1 MAHLYSLLSDW
12 FRHYMMSADALV
24 RLEQALGYEFTDKEL
39 AVRALTHRSLCQVN
53 LSYERLEF
61 LGDRVLA
68 LILSET
74 LYHKFPNADQGELT
88 KRYHPLAKESA
99 LAHIAQKG
107 GLQSF
112 ILADDPSDISARPSV
127 QSDIV
132 ESLIAALY
140 LDGGME
146 IARKFI
152 NDFWVFDEATPD
164 DRSDNP
170 KSALQE
176 WAAARQLGFPD
187 YKVAEKQGPEHA
199 PHFIVTVMLGD
210 THKAQGEGSSRK
222 AGEQDAARRL
232 LSRLANESD
241 VL

>member
-1 MAHLYSLLSDW
+1 
-12 FRHYMMSADALV
+12 MMSADTLV
-24 RLEQALGYEFTDKEL
+24 RLEQALGYEFSDKNL
-39 AVRALTHRSLCQVN
+39 AVKALTHRSLRQGN
-53 LSYERLEF
+53 ESYERLEF

-68 LILSET
+68 FILSEN
-74 LYHKFPNADQGELT
+74 LYHKFPDADQGELT

-99 LAHIAQKG
+99 LAYIAQKG

-112 ILADDPSDISARPSV
+112 ILADDTSDISARPSV

-132 ESLIAALY
+132 ESLIAAIY

-146 IARKFI
+146 TARKFI
-152 NDFWVFDEATPD
+152 NDYWVFDEATPD
-164 DRSDNP
+164 DWSDNP

-187 YKVAEKQGPEHA
+187 YKVAEKHGPEHS

-210 THKAQGEGSSRK
+210 SHKAEGTGASRK

-232 LSRLANESD
+232 LSMLANEID
-241 VL
+241 V

>member
-1 MAHLYSLLSDW
+1 MI
-12 FRHYMMSADALV
+12 SANALV
-24 RLEQALGYEFTDKEL
+24 QLEQALGYEFTDKSL
-39 AVRALTHRSLCQVN
+39 AVKALTHRSLHQGNV
-53 LSYERLEF
+53 SYERLEF

-68 LILSET
+68 LILSEI
-74 LYHKFPNADQGELT
+74 LYHKFPDADQGELT

-99 LAHIAQKG
+99 LAYIAKKG

-112 ILADDPSDISARPSV
+112 ILADNTSDISARPSV

-140 LDGGME
+140 LDGGIE
-146 IARKFI
+146 TARKFI
-152 NDFWVFDEATPD
+152 NDYWVFDEATPND
-164 DRSDNP
+164 WSDNP

-187 YKVAEKQGPEHA
+187 YKVVEKQGPEHA

-210 THKAQGEGSSRK
+210 RYEAEGAGSSRK

-232 LSRLANESD
+232 LSRLADESD
-241 VL
+241 V